1 MRYVCKTSRAPALPL
16 ACSAVLTDP
25 ALATPCDTMQTHPE
39 NVGRR
44 SAFTLIELLIVVVI
58 IGLLAAIAIPKFQN
72 TKGKAN
78 AAALRSDLR
87 NLMVAEEA
95 IFYDSS
101 KYSTDTAA
109 MKFRPSP
116 GVIITITTPAGGGWV
131 ATATHPLSYPLQCMV
146 FGGNVSPVPSPATQ
160 EGVPACH

>member
-1 MRYVCKTSRAPALPL
+1 MPKKLR
-16 ACSAVLTDP
+16 TDR
-25 ALATPCDTMQTHPE
+25 
-39 NVGRR
+39 RR

-95 IFYDSS
+95 IFYDST

-116 GVIITITTPAGGGWV
+116 GVIITIATPVSGGWV
-131 ATATHPLSYPLQCMV
+131 ATATHPLSYPLQCV
-146 FGGNVSPVPSPATQ
+146 IFGGNVSPA
-160 EGVPACH
+160 